1 MQQLSVQREKDKI
14 QAAES
19 KLRIQGVRK
28 RYEFAIRKSFLNAQ
42 QKGKK
47 DSDDE
52 EVELDSDGEKIED
65 ESFSVAPKG

>member
-1 MQQLSVQREKDKI
+1 M
-14 QAAES
+14 
-19 KLRIQGVRK
+19 RK

-47 DSDDE
+47 DSGDE

-65 ESFSVAPKG
+65 ESISVAPKG